1 MLSKHAF
8 APDSFKLSLNLANK
22 LQLERRG
29 FDFYGEHEDP
39 QILRRILSIQTAV
52 INHLLDG
59 WMLYRL
65 SDSEYYG
72 NKYSTSVMLSDL
84 TDAIF
89 KEDALIPVNSM
100 RRNLQTFYVRRL
112 LNILTQD
119 YYDEISTASAYS
131 TLRNIQKIIRNSSR
145 DQQTSEQRELLKWII
160 ESGLDRA
167 Q

>member
-1 MLSKHAF
+1 
-8 APDSFKLSLNLANK
+8 
-22 LQLERRG
+22 
-29 FDFYGEHEDP
+29 
-39 QILRRILSIQTAV
+39 
-52 INHLLDG
+52 
-59 WMLYRL
+59 
-65 SDSEYYG
+65 
-72 NKYSTSVMLSDL
+72 MLSDL

-89 KEDALIPVNSM
+89 KEDASMPVNSM